1 MCLCVRERERER
13 ERLCVCVCVCVCV
26 FVCGADIG
34 LVVYLALAEA
44 PLFCVCNP
52 QYWIQP
58 ECVCL

>member
-1 MCLCVRERERER
+1 M
-13 ERLCVCVCVCVCV
+13 CVCVCV

-44 PLFCVCNP
+44 PLFCVCNT